1 MMSAT
6 RFSASVL
13 LVTPWMRSGS
23 ASVRRTVWRG
33 LSEAYGSWKT
43 IWTVRAVSSRSRWAR
58 SRPSSAMWPC
68 VGGIK
73 PMMASARVDL
83 PQPDSPTRPRHSPGF
98 TSSVTPSTAFS
109 VCTPPASVLPTLKW
123 TARSLRTSSSA
134 MVVAPHETVGR
145 QWRDRRRRGQADVAL
160 AQPLLA
166 APGALAES
174 RQGVHEAL
182 CVGVLRRGEDRLG
195 RLRLDDATGVHHGH
209 PLAHVGDQ
217 AEIVADH

>member
-58 SRPSSAMWPC
+58 SRPSSVMWPR
-68 VGGIK
+68 VGGIR
-73 PMMASARVDL
+73 PMIARASVDL

-109 VCTPPASVLPTLKW
+109 VWTPPARALPTLKW
-123 TARSLRTSSSA
+123 TARSSRASRAA
-134 MVVAPHETVGR
+134 MVMAPHQTVRR
-145 QWRDRRRRGQADVAL
+145 QWRDPRRHGEADVARARAARVEAAARWIGLDRRHDTGDL
-160 AQPLLA
+160 AQFLLA
-166 APGALAES
+166 APRPFAES
-174 RQGVHEAL
+174 RQGIQQAL
-182 CVGVLRRGEDRLG
+182 GV
-195 RLRLDDATGVHHGH
+195 
-209 PLAHVGDQ
+209 
-217 AEIVADH
+217 